1 MTSSTALDV
10 LYLSEPDMIAAGVK
24 DMPKCID
31 AMSEVLTLLHDGDYR
46 MGGSDHNS
54 HGMMITFPDA
64 SPFPNMPVNAPDRR
78 FMAMPAYIGGG
89 FDAAGVKWYG
99 SNTKNREQG
108 LPRSIHV
115 VVLNDKETGA
125 PKAIMAGNLVSA
137 YRTGAVP
144 GVGARH
150 LAREDAHVLGIIG
163 PGVMNRTAL
172 ESFLSVRPGIDTLQ
186 IFGRRT
192 VTSEAFADYAREHFP
207 GIKNIVIA
215 DSIEQAVRGADIV
228 SSATTGARGSQNYPF
243 IDESWIKPGALLSV
257 PANLQ
262 LDPEFLMNRATKI
275 VDYLGLYE
283 SWANEYDVPALHE
296 FIGIIGTEFIDLV
309 KEGHISQDEVTNLGA
324 IIKGEHPGRT
334 SDDEIIV
341 LSIGGMPVEDM
352 AWGTEVYRNA
362 VRQSIGTRLP
372 FWDQPD
378 LA

>member
-1 MTSSTALDV
+1 MTSSTAIDL

-31 AMSEVLTLLHDGDYR
+31 TMSEVLTLLDDGDYR

-54 HGMMITFPDA
+54 HGMMITFPDS

-78 FMAMPAYIGGG
+78 FMAMPAYIGGS
-89 FDAAGVKWYG
+89 FDAVGVKWYG

-108 LPRSIHV
+108 LSRSIHV

-125 PKAIMAGNLVSA
+125 PKAIMAGNLISS

-150 LAREDAHVLGIIG
+150 LAREDSRVLGIIG

-172 ESFLSVRPGIDTLQ
+172 ESFLSVRPGIDTVQ
-186 IFGRRT
+186 IYGRRR
-192 VTSEAFADYAREHFP
+192 VTAEAFADYTREHFP
-207 GIKNIVIA
+207 QISTITIA

-228 SSATTGARGSQNYPF
+228 SSATTGARGSQNYPY
-243 IDESWIKPGALLSV
+243 IAEEWIKPGALLSI
-257 PANLQ
+257 PANLR
-262 LDPEFLMNRATKI
+262 LDRDFLINRATKV
-275 VDYLGLYE
+275 VDYIGLYE
-283 SWANEYDVPALHE
+283 SWAAEYDVPALHE
-296 FIGIIGTEFIDLV
+296 FIGIIGTEFMDLI
-309 KEGHISQDEVTNLGA
+309 KEGLIARDDVTNLGA
-324 IIKGEHPGRT
+324 IIKGEHPART

-362 VRQSIGTRLP
+362 VREGIGTRLP
-372 FWDQPD
+372 FWDQPE